1 MLISFLEKCVFSGVT
16 VPRLTVQIGILN
28 IIYSL
33 KIEYI
38 DVTNSLMTNI
48 IITQTGEIKSEYML
62 KEHEIN

>member
-1 MLISFLEKCVFSGVT
+1 MLISFLEKCVLAGVT

-38 DVTNSLMTNI
+38 DVANSLMTNI
-48 IITQTGEIKSEYML
+48 IITSTGEIKSEYML
-62 KEHEIN
+62 KEREIN